1 MQIEKLKRKI
11 QSNSFGLEYSYW
23 MPLKRIQ
30 KIIPQRLLNRRIKK
44 PRLKFKL
51 GLALIGLRITRPWS
65 TASYKTSLNQQTARK
80 SQKRSCTHSVSLA
93 SLDLRRKLDCSI
105 IVNFRATKRHC
116 YLVDHR

>member
-1 MQIEKLKRKI
+1 MQIEKLKREI
-11 QSNSFGLEYSYW
+11 QSNSFSLEYSYW

-30 KIIPQRLLNRRIKK
+30 KIIPKRLLNKGIKK
-44 PRLKFKL
+44 PRLEFKL

-65 TASYKTSLNQQTARK
+65 TASYKTSLNSKQQENHR
-80 SQKRSCTHSVSLA
+80 KRSCTHSVSLA

-116 YLVDHR
+116 YLVDHC